1 MTLQKKIE
9 EMQAQMLSQI
19 PAETVDVLISANK
32 KLFLSH
38 IEEGTLKAGDR
49 MPEFQLSNHLGQL
62 ISSSELLGH
71 GPIIINFYRGSWCP
85 YCNLELH
92 ALHEKEGEIKTLGA
106 QLVAIS
112 PDLPDGTLSSVE
124 KHNLSFQVLSDIDNN
139 VAGKF
144 GLVFSLPEELKDIYL
159 GLGINL
165 EKASGNDK
173 WQLPIPATYIVASD
187 GIINYAFVNP
197 DYTKR
202 LEPDELLKKLRE
214 LTSPTIKK

>member
-1 MTLQKKIE
+1 MTLQKQIE
-9 EMQAQMLSQI
+9 EMQAQMLPQM
-19 PAETVDVLISANK
+19 PAETLDALLSANK
-32 KLFLSH
+32 KLFLGH
-38 IEEGTLKAGDR
+38 IEDRALKAGKQ
-49 MPEFQLSNHLGQL
+49 MPEFQLQNHLGQS

-92 ALHEKEGEIKTLGA
+92 ALHEKEEEIQNLGA

-124 KHNLSFQVLSDIDNN
+124 KHNLSFQVLSDIDNK
-139 VAGKF
+139 VAEKF
-144 GLVFSLPEELKDIYL
+144 GLVFSLPEELKEVYL
-159 GLGINL
+159 DLGIDL
-165 EKASGNDK
+165 EKASGNDR

-187 GIINYAFVNP
+187 GIITYAFVNP

-202 LEPDELLKKLRE
+202 LEPDELLKKLRQ
-214 LTSPTIKK
+214 LTSPAI